1 MRTKAKKYEAL
12 GSFDNVYQLSSGIG
26 DITITNN
33 GRQMNIDS
41 RTDHKSENIADIYN
55 NITR

>member
-1 MRTKAKKYEAL
+1 MRTKTKKYEAL

-33 GRQMNIDS
+33 GRQIKVDS
-41 RTDHKSENIADIYN
+41 QADDKSENIADIYN
-55 NITR
+55 NITK